1 MSGTTTT
8 AGTGLDGF
16 VDLDCLIDHARS
28 LAATGSRRILG
39 IVGAPGAGKSTVS
52 DAIAAA
58 LGDRAVI
65 VGMDGFHLD
74 NAELVRLGRRDR
86 KGAPDTFDVDG
97 YVALLSRLARAGR
110 TAESPGTSIY
120 APRFDRSLE
129 ASIGSAV
136 LVRPEV
142 PLVITEGNYLLFD
155 DHGWQGV
162 AAHLDESWYVDVD
175 DEVRRDRLIARR
187 LGHGHARD
195 EAEAWVLGVDEPN
208 ARLVDATK
216 QRATRIV
223 TLAASTPVET
233 ESTHG
238 V

>member
-1 MSGTTTT
+1 MGGSTT
-8 AGTGLDGF
+8 GISLDEL
-16 VDLDCLIDHARS
+16 VDRARA
-28 LAATGSRRILG
+28 LAASGSRRILG

-52 DAIAAA
+52 DTLAAA
-58 LGDRAVI
+58 LGDQAVI

-74 NAELVRLGRRDR
+74 NPELVRLGRRDR

-97 YVALLSRLARAGR
+97 YVALLARLATSGR
-110 TAESPGTSIY
+110 TESSPGAPVY

-129 ASIGSAV
+129 VSIGSAV

-155 DHGWQGV
+155 DHGWQDV
-162 AAHLDESWYVDVD
+162 ARHLDESWYVDVD
-175 DEVRRDRLIARR
+175 DELRRDRLIARR
-187 LGHGHARD
+187 LGHGHPRD

-216 QRATRIV
+216 HRATRVV
-223 TLAASTPVET
+223 TLDATTPLAT
-233 ESTHG
+233 ESSHG
-238 V
+238 A